1 MPSPNTTSYV
11 SQVRG
16 STVLLS
22 AILTLLLSL
31 AIGFPLQPA
40 HSTAPGRPSSS
51 STLSNWSMARRARDQ
66 ISLVASSHLPM
77 ISQPRAVTEL
87 MRSGPPLTPK
97 ESASRRSLTAARI
110 ASRWNPTITE
120 LRRTMNHVPDSEL
133 VLVPGGSLLTP
144 TAEEGRALAITMA
157 RHSIHNIQPDLDVLI
172 GGRPT
177 YSTNPDSLIAVS
189 QVIALEFATIAAA
202 NRYWRS

>member
-51 STLSNWSMARRARDQ
+51 STLSN
-66 ISLVASSHLPM
+66 
-77 ISQPRAVTEL
+77 
-87 MRSGPPLTPK
+87 
-97 ESASRRSLTAARI
+97 
-110 ASRWNPTITE
+110 
-120 LRRTMNHVPDSEL
+120 
-133 VLVPGGSLLTP
+133 
-144 TAEEGRALAITMA
+144 
-157 RHSIHNIQPDLDVLI
+157 
-172 GGRPT
+172 
-177 YSTNPDSLIAVS
+177 
-189 QVIALEFATIAAA
+189 
-202 NRYWRS
+202 